1 MHRIEVE
8 SEKKQKINK
17 NYLYA
22 KYFDKFT
29 SEIIKSG
36 YF

>member
-17 NYLYA
+17 NYLYV
-22 KYFDKFT
+22 KYNAIFT

-36 YF
+36 CF